1 MFDNLCKFLAESF
14 PEDYATWLLGSPIK
28 LTQLSPTEL
37 SLEPIRAD
45 SLILEQS
52 EDLVLHLEFQSKPDE
67 NMGFRMLDYR
77 VRVYRR
83 FPKKTMHQ
91 FVIYLK
97 PTNSSL
103 VYQDRFQVGETTH
116 HYRVIR
122 LWEESPEIFLKIP
135 GLLPL
140 AVLTQAEDP
149 TLRLR
154 EVASIL
160 DTITDQRIK
169 ANLTAATSVLGG
181 LVLKPELIKTIL
193 RGEIMKES
201 AVYQE
206 ILQEGMA
213 KGEQLGLKKGEQLG
227 LKKGEQLGLKK
238 GEQLGLKKGK
248 VEIAQQLLNRGM
260 ALEEVVSLTGLS
272 EQELTQNLSN

>member
-1 MFDNLCKFLAESF
+1 M
-14 PEDYATWLLGSPIK
+14 
-28 LTQLSPTEL
+28 
-37 SLEPIRAD
+37 
-45 SLILEQS
+45 
-52 EDLVLHLEFQSKPDE
+52 
-67 NMGFRMLDYR
+67 
-77 VRVYRR
+77 
-83 FPKKTMHQ
+83 
-91 FVIYLK
+91 
-97 PTNSSL
+97 
-103 VYQDRFQVGETTH
+103 
-116 HYRVIR
+116 
-122 LWEESPEIFLKIP
+122 
-135 GLLPL
+135 
-140 AVLTQAEDP
+140 
-149 TLRLR
+149 
-154 EVASIL
+154 

-227 LKKGEQLGLKK
+227 LKKG
-238 GEQLGLKKGK
+238 K

>member
-1 MFDNLCKFLAESF
+1 
-14 PEDYATWLLGSPIK
+14 
-28 LTQLSPTEL
+28 
-37 SLEPIRAD
+37 
-45 SLILEQS
+45 
-52 EDLVLHLEFQSKPDE
+52 
-67 NMGFRMLDYR
+67 
-77 VRVYRR
+77 
-83 FPKKTMHQ
+83 
-91 FVIYLK
+91 
-97 PTNSSL
+97 
-103 VYQDRFQVGETTH
+103 
-116 HYRVIR
+116 
-122 LWEESPEIFLKIP
+122 
-135 GLLPL
+135 
-140 AVLTQAEDP
+140 
-149 TLRLR
+149 
-154 EVASIL
+154 L

-238 GEQLGLKKGK
+238 GK

>member
-1 MFDNLCKFLAESF
+1 MGRISRNL
-14 PEDYATWLLGSPIK
+14 
-28 LTQLSPTEL
+28 
-37 SLEPIRAD
+37 
-45 SLILEQS
+45 
-52 EDLVLHLEFQSKPDE
+52 
-67 NMGFRMLDYR
+67 
-77 VRVYRR
+77 
-83 FPKKTMHQ
+83 
-91 FVIYLK
+91 
-97 PTNSSL
+97 
-103 VYQDRFQVGETTH
+103 
-116 HYRVIR
+116 
-122 LWEESPEIFLKIP
+122 LKIP

-193 RGEIMKES
+193 RSEIMKES

-213 KGEQLGLKKGEQLG
+213 KGEQLG